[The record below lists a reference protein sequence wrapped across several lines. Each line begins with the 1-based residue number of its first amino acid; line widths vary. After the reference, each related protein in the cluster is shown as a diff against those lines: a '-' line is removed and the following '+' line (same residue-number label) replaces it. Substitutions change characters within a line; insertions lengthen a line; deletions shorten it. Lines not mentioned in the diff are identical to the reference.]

1 MLAMSWIP
9 TSSPET
15 LPSLLPRSQVVV
27 GPQDPSRRDVEQFI
41 AHVYRERYGATL
53 HAYLPHL
60 LAFRDGQGQLVAAVG
75 LRLGSEGPLF
85 VEQYLDEPV
94 QALLSH
100 REIANVGRDRIAE
113 IGNFAATA
121 PGVARELIVRLT
133 AMLHAAR
140 VRWVLFAAT
149 QQLRNTLDRLHL
161 VTVELGEASPE
172 RLTGDASPWGSYYQ
186 ARPKVVCGNVA
197 AGLAL
202 LHQARKHDA
211 HAETG
216 PDPSLQAM
224 VGAQ

>member
-9 TSSPET
+9 TSLAAT
-15 LPSLLPRSQVVV
+15 LPSILPQSQVV
-27 GPQDPSRRDVEQFI
+27 GPHDPGRTEVEQFI

-53 HAYLPHL
+53 HAFLPHL
-60 LAFRDGQGQLVAAVG
+60 LAFRDEQGRLVAAVG
-75 LRLGSEGPLF
+75 MRVGSEGPLF

-94 QALLSH
+94 QALLYH

-133 AMLHAAR
+133 EMLHAAR

-149 QQLRNTLDRLHL
+149 QQLRNTLDRLQL

-172 RLTGDASPWGSYYQ
+172 RLTGDASHWGSYYQ
-186 ARPKVVCGNVA
+186 ARPRVVCGNVA
-197 AGLAL
+197 AGRAF

-211 HAETG
+211 RAKTD

-224 VGAQ
+224 AGAQ

>member
-9 TSSPET
+9 TSLAVTFPSI
-15 LPSLLPRSQVVV
+15 LPQSQMV
-27 GPQDPSRRDVEQFI
+27 GPQDPRRHEVEQFI
-41 AHVYRERYGATL
+41 ADVYRNRYGASL
-53 HAYLPHL
+53 HAFLPHL

-75 LRLGSEGPLF
+75 MRVGSEGPLF
-85 VEQYLDEPV
+85 VEQYLDEPA

-100 REIANVGRDRIAE
+100 REIACVGRDRIAE
-113 IGNFAATA
+113 IGNFAATT

-133 AMLHAAR
+133 DMLHAAR

-161 VTVELGEASPE
+161 VTVDLGEASPG
-172 RLTGDASPWGSYYQ
+172 RLTGDASQWGSYYQ

-197 AGLAL
+197 AGRAF
-202 LHQARKHDA
+202 LHQALKQDA
-211 HAETG
+211 RPRTDS
-216 PDPSLQAM
+216 DPSLQVM